1 MARVLDC
8 AWEPLVSTVAK
19 RANGKVKAAPK
30 QKRKKMGRPKGSKN
44 RPRQPGPA
52 SRALALHQAAQPLQA
67 APAPLQ
73 APSRP
78 VPVLVFELHSDG
90 TSHVALKTTL
100 PADRGSALLRQLLDF
115 GLTASV

>member
-1 MARVLDC
+1 VLYRSR
-8 AWEPLVSTVAK
+8 LFL
-19 RANGKVKAAPK
+19 
-30 QKRKKMGRPKGSKN
+30 
-44 RPRQPGPA
+44 PGILLDGY
-52 SRALALHQAAQPLQA
+52 RLQEWHQAAQPLQA